1 MQNVFEE
8 IVTGIGS
15 VRETVG
21 ALELIVGHIGN
32 AATGIG
38 EITRANENQLV
49 EIERISGGMNIISG
63 IVQENEQKMSGLAS
77 IAEET
82 SVSLEKVMAE
92 SSEVRDRSVRLK
104 EDLAE
109 FKL

>member
-21 ALELIVGHIGN
+21 ALEQIVGHIGN
-32 AATGIG
+32 AATSIG